1 MKHIYEWLV
10 LIICNL
16 SPTESNRP
24 RVQTKDLL
32 NQYTQDSFVQT
43 LASLITNATSQ
54 TVHLKGL
61 TGSMDAVV
69 ASAIYQ
75 IHPQNQ
81 LFIVNDKEEAAYLQN
96 DLQNLHHRPVLLY
109 PASFKKPYQL
119 DETENANV
127 LMRAEILNIIM
138 NSSSPEHLI
147 VTYPDALAERVVNQ
161 ETLQKHTFF
170 IRIGERID
178 TQFISELL
186 VNYDFEKT
194 DFVYEPGQFA
204 IRGGIVDIFSYANE
218 MPYRLELFGDEVEAI
233 RTFDV
238 ASQLSQ
244 EGLTQISI
252 IPNVQTQFQEEKRE
266 SFLDFLSP
274 EHTQVWCRDRQQTG
288 DIIKAYF
295 AKAEENFDELMH
307 AAGNTQV
314 VFGPDALF
322 ETQAHFSESLSQFTT
337 VEFGNRFQVA
347 TERVFTI
354 ESQPQP
360 SFNKNF
366 RAARSKPYRKHRP
379 GVY

>member
-1 MKHIYEWLV
+1 MKHIYEWVV

-16 SPTESNRP
+16 SPTKSNRQ

-32 NQYTQDSFVQT
+32 KQYTQDSFIQT
-43 LASLITNATSQ
+43 LSSLITDSSSQ

-61 TGSMDAVV
+61 TGSLDAVV
-69 ASAIYQ
+69 ASAVHQ

-81 LFIVNDKEEAAYLQN
+81 LFVVNDKEEAAYFQN
-96 DLQNLHHRPVLLY
+96 DLQNLNQNQPVLLY
-109 PASFKKPYQL
+109 PASFKKPYHF

-127 LMRAEILNIIM
+127 LMRAEILNIIL
-138 NSSSPEHLI
+138 NSSSREHLI
-147 VTYPDALAERVVNQ
+147 VTYPDALAEKVVNQ
-161 ETLQKHTFF
+161 QALQKNTFF
-170 IRIGERID
+170 IRIGERLD

-218 MPYRLELFGDEVEAI
+218 MPYRMELFGDEVEAI

-244 EGLTQISI
+244 ESITQISI
-252 IPNVQTQFQEEKRE
+252 IPNVQTQFRDEERQ

-274 EHTQVWCRDRQQTG
+274 ESTQVWCRDRRETE
-288 DIIKAYF
+288 DIIGAYF
-295 AKAEENFDELMH
+295 AKAEENFGALMQT
-307 AAGNTQV
+307 AGNTQV
-314 VFGPDALF
+314 VFGPEALF
-322 ETQAHFSESLSQFTT
+322 ETQTHFADSLAQFI
-337 VEFGNRFQVA
+337 VIEFGNRFHVPTDA
-347 TERVFTI
+347 VFTL

-366 RAARSKPYRKHRP
+366 RAARPKPKRKL
-379 GVY
+379 